1 MSARPIYV
9 VSGLPRSGTSM
20 AMALLQAGGMPIFS
34 DGIRQADLDNPN
46 GYFEYAGAGNL
57 RSDSSWVYESADKAV
72 KVVSPLLR
80 FLPSDLHYRIV
91 FMRRDVREVALSQ
104 EEMLRRRER
113 DVPGNTSE
121 IERIMRTHLVQ
132 IETWLSQQKN
142 MSVFYMDYGWVI
154 DNPAAASEKLVQF
167 AELKG
172 LPIEMAEVV
181 DKRLYR
187 QRVLG

>member
-1 MSARPIYV
+1 MRARPVCV

-34 DGIRQADLDNPN
+34 DGIRQADPDNPN
-46 GYFEYAGAGNL
+46 GYFEYAGAGSL
-57 RSDSSWVYESADKAV
+57 HSDSAWVYESADKAV
-72 KVVSPLLR
+72 KVVSPLLH

-91 FMRRDVREVALSQ
+91 FMRRDVREIALSQ
-104 EEMLRRRER
+104 EEMLRRRGRE
-113 DVPGNTSE
+113 VAENPSE
-121 IERIMRTHLVQ
+121 IERIMRAHLVQ

-142 MSVFYMDYGWVI
+142 MAVCYMDYGWVI
-154 DNPAAASEKLVQF
+154 GNPVAASEKLVQF

-181 DKRLYR
+181 DQRLYR

>member
-1 MSARPIYV
+1 MRARPVCV

-34 DGIRQADLDNPN
+34 DGTRRADLDNPN
-46 GYFEYAGAGNL
+46 GYFEYAGAGSL
-57 RSDSSWVYESADKAV
+57 HSDSSWVYESADKAV

-91 FMRRDVREVALSQ
+91 FMRRDVREIVLSQ
-104 EEMLRRRER
+104 EEMLRRRGSQ
-113 DVPGNTSE
+113 VPENSSE
-121 IERIMRTHLVQ
+121 IERIMRAHLVE

-142 MSVFYMDYGWVI
+142 MSVCYMDYGWVI
-154 DNPAAASEKLVQF
+154 DNPVAASEKLVQF

-172 LPIEMAEVV
+172 LSIKMAEVV

-187 QRVLG
+187 QRMLG

>member
-46 GYFEYAGAGNL
+46 GYFEYAGVGSL

-121 IERIMRTHLVQ
+121 IERIMRAHLVQ

-142 MSVFYMDYGWVI
+142 MSVCYMDYGWVI
-154 DNPAAASEKLVQF
+154 DNPAAASEKLVQV

>member
-46 GYFEYAGAGNL
+46 GYFEYAGVGSL

-113 DVPGNTSE
+113 DVPGNT
-121 IERIMRTHLVQ
+121 
-132 IETWLSQQKN
+132 
-142 MSVFYMDYGWVI
+142 
-154 DNPAAASEKLVQF
+154 
-167 AELKG
+167 
-172 LPIEMAEVV
+172 
-181 DKRLYR
+181 
-187 QRVLG
+187 

>member
-34 DGIRQADLDNPN
+34 DGIRQADFDNPN
-46 GYFEYAGAGNL
+46 GYFEYAGAGSL

-80 FLPSDLHYRIV
+80 FLPSELYYRIV
-91 FMRRDVREVALSQ
+91 FMRRDVREIALSQ
-104 EEMLRRRER
+104 EEMLRRRGRE
-113 DVPGNTSE
+113 VPGKPSD
-121 IERIMRTHLVQ
+121 IERIMRAHLVQ
-132 IETWLSQQKN
+132 IETWLSQQNN
-142 MSVFYMDYGWVI
+142 MSVCYMDYGWVI
-154 DNPAAASEKLVQF
+154 GNPVAASEKLVQF

-181 DKRLYR
+181 DKCLYR
-187 QRVLG
+187 QRVVG

>member
-1 MSARPIYV
+1 MRARPVCV

-46 GYFEYAGAGNL
+46 GYFEYAGAGSL
-57 RSDSSWVYESADKAV
+57 HSDSSWVYESADKAV

-91 FMRRDVREVALSQ
+91 FMRRDVREIALSQ
-104 EEMLRRRER
+104 EEMLRRRGSQ
-113 DVPGNTSE
+113 VPENSSE
-121 IERIMRTHLVQ
+121 IERIMRAHLFQ
-132 IETWLSQQKN
+132 IETWLSEQKN
-142 MSVFYMDYGWVI
+142 MSVCYMDYGWVI
-154 DNPAAASEKLVQF
+154 DNPVAASEKLVQF

-172 LPIEMAEVV
+172 LSIKMAEEV
-181 DKRLYR
+181 DNRLYR
-187 QRVLG
+187 QRMLG